1 MIFGIG
7 IDLVEV
13 ARIDG
18 ILKKWDEKF
27 TKRIF
32 SGDEII
38 YCEKKASPSIHYAA
52 RFAAKEAFLKCLGSG
67 IWSGLTL
74 KDVEVFNNRDGKP
87 ELKLHKKLK
96 DKINDMGITGMYI
109 SISHTDNYATAVVIL
124 EGPDA

>member
-13 ARIDG
+13 ARIET

-32 SGDEII
+32 SRDEII
-38 YCEKKASPSIHYAA
+38 YCEKKAFPAIHYAA

-74 KDVEVFNNRDGKP
+74 RDMEVFNNRDGKP
-87 ELKLHKKLK
+87 ELRLHEKLQ
-96 DKINDMGITGMYI
+96 DKINGVGITDMYV

-124 EGPDA
+124 ERPDT

>member
-87 ELKLHKKLK
+87 ELKLHEKLK
-96 DKINDMGITGMYI
+96 DKINGMGITDMYI
-109 SISHTDNYATAVVIL
+109 SISHTDNYATAVVIF

>member
-74 KDVEVFNNRDGKP
+74 RDVEVFNNRDGKP
-87 ELKLHKKLK
+87 ELKLHKNLK
-96 DKINDMGITGMYI
+96 DKINGMGITDMYI
-109 SISHTDNYATAVVIL
+109 SISHTDNYATAVVVL
-124 EGPDA
+124 ERPGT